1 MNIILRQIFDTIFF
15 QKLLQL
21 SLSQIEQ
28 IGRSLLTRNI
38 LMDNFKKLVVS
49 GLAVSNHSK
58 VFNNR
63 YMILEMALIAHLS
76 PPLEDSVDLMQ
87 VMPYSD

>member
-1 MNIILRQIFDTIFF
+1 M
-15 QKLLQL
+15 
-21 SLSQIEQ
+21 
-28 IGRSLLTRNI
+28 G
-38 LMDNFKKLVVS
+38 NFKKLVVS
-49 GLAVSNHSK
+49 SHAFSNHSK